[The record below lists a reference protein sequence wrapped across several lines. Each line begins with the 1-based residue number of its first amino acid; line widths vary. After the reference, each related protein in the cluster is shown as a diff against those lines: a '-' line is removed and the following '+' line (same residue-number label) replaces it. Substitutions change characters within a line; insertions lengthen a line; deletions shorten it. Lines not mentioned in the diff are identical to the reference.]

1 MFLPFL
7 VVLVK
12 EITGD
17 ANTKTS
23 EKDRYFRV
31 RGVLWYNLTDR
42 KTLQFHTLNYFIKQ
56 KVMFLTRND
65 S

>member
-1 MFLPFL
+1 M
-7 VVLVK
+7 LVK

-23 EKDRYFRV
+23 EKDGYFRV

-42 KTLQFHTLNYFIKQ
+42 KTLQFHTLNYFIKH
-56 KVMFLTRND
+56 KVMF
-65 S
+65 

>member
-31 RGVLWYNLTDR
+31 RGVFWYNLT
-42 KTLQFHTLNYFIKQ
+42 QLNSTH
-56 KVMFLTRND
+56 LTQLTQLLYQTESNVLNKE
-65 S
+65 

>member
-42 KTLQFHTLNYFIKQ
+42 KTLQFHTQLLYQTESNVLNKE
-56 KVMFLTRND
+56 
-65 S
+65 

>member
-23 EKDRYFRV
+23 EKDGYFRV

-56 KVMFLTRND
+56 KVMFWTRND